1 MAAATKAGLKDN
13 PAMSFVMLTDSQ
25 VVPSQP
31 INKDFSNPLSK
42 SKSSNTST
50 RLEPVDSDHP
60 PSISQQIE
68 SSTRLFE
75 ILSARSDIDHP
86 ICTECTDLL
95 LTSLQS
101 RLSSAQKERDAYITF
116 FKSLNTTAP
125 TPSAL
130 QKAQSSLAAA

>member
-31 INKDFSNPLSK
+31 ITNDFSKPLSK

-50 RLEPVDSDHP
+50 GLEPVDSDDP

-68 SSTRLFE
+68 SSTCLFE

-101 RLSSAQKERDAYITF
+101 
-116 FKSLNTTAP
+116 
-125 TPSAL
+125 
-130 QKAQSSLAAA
+130 